1 MWKAT
6 VTGATVAILL
16 TAIFLIACGSLG
28 NSPTKAVTVK
38 QPERH
43 AFYLSSALPARYR
56 ELQNPLKRNI
66 GNLIGGAELYDSH
79 CAACHGTLGIGDG
92 EEGEELTTAPADLV
106 ISLADKSHRDNFFYW
121 TIAEGG
127 AQFDSDMPAFSEDLN
142 ERQIWKIVVFLR
154 AAFDDSIDDPT
165 TQP

>member
-6 VTGATVAILL
+6 ITGATVAILL

-92 EEGEELTTAPADLV
+92 
-106 ISLADKSHRDNFFYW
+106 
-121 TIAEGG
+121 
-127 AQFDSDMPAFSEDLN
+127 
-142 ERQIWKIVVFLR
+142 
-154 AAFDDSIDDPT
+154 
-165 TQP
+165 